1 MTTAG
6 HNSPP
11 APIKFLK
18 EGNTNE
24 ICFFWMPYL
33 IKWHLAHCAS
43 AALYQD
49 ACLSAVLLNSP
60 AFKFQLIDFLFLF
73 AGLFFIE
80 SNLAASTGDK
90 QVSPIGFDI
99 IFPAMI
105 EYAKNL
111 DLNIPV
117 GATNLDALFR
127 KRELELK
134 RYSSNS
140 VLVYVQLYYLVN
152 LIFCSCV

>member
-1 MTTAG
+1 
-6 HNSPP
+6 
-11 APIKFLK
+11 
-18 EGNTNE
+18 
-24 ICFFWMPYL
+24 
-33 IKWHLAHCAS
+33 
-43 AALYQD
+43 
-49 ACLSAVLLNSP
+49 
-60 AFKFQLIDFLFLF
+60 
-73 AGLFFIE
+73 
-80 SNLAASTGDK
+80 
-90 QVSPIGFDI
+90 
-99 IFPAMI
+99 MI

-140 VLVYVQLYYLVN
+140 VLVYVQLFYLVN